1 MTAMTA
7 DTFDGTMLSVITF
20 AGVQGRLAHLLEDR
34 RGRASW
40 WVDVARQLDD
50 LADAVRSTPGD
61 LVDPVGFTEQLRDDA
76 PHMMGRWIRLSN
88 EGEGLHEAVTRVRLL
103 VGEYAGDPSAVEAVS
118 RSVKEVLGQV
128 RRFQERTTEVLLD
141 AYERDLGGE

>member
-7 DTFDGTMLSVITF
+7 DTFDGTMLSVITY
-20 AGVQGRLAHLLEDR
+20 AGVQSRLTHLLEDR

-50 LADAVRSTPGD
+50 LAAAVRSAPGD
-61 LVDPVGFTEQLRDDA
+61 LVDPAGFTEQLRDDA
-76 PHMMGRWIRLSN
+76 PHMMGRWMRLSH
-88 EGEGLHEAVTRVRLL
+88 EGEGLHDEISRVRLL
-103 VGEYAGDPSAVEAVS
+103 VGEYAGDASAVDAVS
-118 RSVKEVLGQV
+118 RAVKGVLDQV

-141 AYERDLGGE
+141 AYERDFGGE